1 MNMKSHYLLLLS
13 GVALVLAVGTAY
25 LTAQA
30 DDPVPETTAVV
41 KGAASEP
48 TVAQQEQDPTVAA
61 AAQEGQQGINKA
73 AIYDQL
79 KQLGKEYREARS
91 QDAKQ
96 RIVNRANDLMSQLFD
111 AKVQREQRRIDA
123 LQRRLN
129 EEQNRLHEMQ
139 THKQDLVHQGVQRA
153 LDTGELPDW
162 AAPANRAE

>member
-1 MNMKSHYLLLLS
+1 MRFHDRLLLC
-13 GVALVLAVGTAY
+13 AAFLVLIMSIAF
-25 LTAQA
+25 LSAQA
-30 DDPVPETTAVV
+30 DDPISAATAGV
-41 KGAASEP
+41 KDAAQEP
-48 TVAQQEQDPTVAA
+48 DPMVAA

-79 KQLGKEYREARS
+79 KQLGKDYREARS

-96 RIVNRANDLMSQLFD
+96 RILIRANDLMSQLFD

-139 THKQDLVHQGVQRA
+139 LHKQDLVHQGVQRA
-153 LDTGELPDW
+153 LETGELPDW